1 MLTAKELKII
11 EQARNAVEAAK
22 KALDL
27 IKDSEPTQPRQRQN
41 LKSVRRAKYA
51 ERLAKY

>member
-27 IKDSEPTQPRQRQN
+27 IKDSEPTQPRQRRN
-41 LKSVRRAKYA
+41 LKAGRKASMMEKYS
-51 ERLAKY
+51 KY